1 MRLRRHLVLAAGMM
15 ATSITSSNWAEAAG
29 IEMSSCTRS
38 CYAATVYFLGCNPSD
53 VGCACKQQP
62 NLIYYAE
69 PCLAQECRD
78 DDLILALTSI
88 TDLCGDAGGGGG
100 GSGSGSGSGTSG
112 KVLPPATQTPTTG
125 SVFSYKVT
133 APSTPTTIPGT
144 TVGTRT
150 IAPVTIKAQQAPVTV
165 TPPGTGSSSGG
176 STVGGGS
183 GSNSGGGN
191 GGQEEGKS
199 NGGSVAWHVEI
210 GAVMLGCV
218 GLGAVLV
225 W

>member
-15 ATSITSSNWAEAAG
+15 ATGSSNSLAEAAG

-53 VGCACKQQP
+53 VACACKQQP
-62 NLIYYAE
+62 NLLYYAE

-78 DDLILALTSI
+78 DDLILSLTSI

-100 GSGSGSGSGTSG
+100 GSGSGSGTSG
-112 KVLPPATQTPTTG
+112 KVLPPATQTPTG

-133 APSTPTTIPGT
+133 APSNPTTVPGT

-176 STVGGGS
+176 STVGGS
-183 GSNSGGGN
+183 SSGGKGE
-191 GGQEEGKS
+191 GGQEGKS
-199 NGGSVAWHVEI
+199 NGGSVAWRVEI
-210 GAVMLGCV
+210 GAVMLMCV